1 MAPKRNAEAAALM
14 EAERADR
21 EENANVN
28 EAIARTDSE
37 VFTDALGDEPLD
49 DEAGTELEEMGEG
62 LEGEELEEDEA
73 EAEPEVEAKPEGE
86 EETPEGEAE
95 AEGEEAAED
104 EAPQPPPQQE
114 QRPEPPSIPP
124 RVLRAVRDQA
134 RERED
139 ALQAQLR
146 DLQMRLD
153 NLSRQ
158 PPPQPQAA
166 PQPAPAPQQAP
177 DMFADPDGYRNWV
190 LGEAERRAEA
200 KFNERFA
207 QQQAMQQRDMEMRL
221 NDSLAQT
228 ASGPRSY
235 EFNVA
240 YRDLTSLDR
249 TPENS
254 ALVRRLVA
262 QPDPGQAILEWWEQT
277 SNPDYIEYHRD
288 QVRQFYAQQAQP
300 RRAGP
305 NGRVPLQNGSRQPQQ
320 VRHEVRLP
328 RSLSEAS
335 GGRSQHISDAEMS
348 DGSEESVFAYGARR

>member
-1 MAPKRNAEAAALM
+1 MAPRRNAEAAALM

-49 DEAGTELEEMGEG
+49 DEAGTELEEMGDG
-62 LEGEELEEDEA
+62 LEGEELEEDEE
-73 EAEPEVEAKPEGE
+73 EAEPEAEAQPEGE
-86 EETPEGEAE
+86 EEAPEGEAE
-95 AEGEEAAED
+95 AEGEEAVEGD
-104 EAPQPPPQQE
+104 QPPPQPE
-114 QRPEPPSIPP
+114 QRQQPSIPP

-139 ALQAQLR
+139 MLQAQLR

-158 PPPQPQAA
+158 PPPQPQPASQA
-166 PQPAPAPQQAP
+166 PPAPQQAP
-177 DMFADPDGYRNWV
+177 DMFADPEGYRNWV
-190 LGEAERRAEA
+190 LNEAERRAET

-262 QPDPGQAILEWWEQT
+262 QPDPGQAILDWWEQT

-305 NGRVPLQNGSRQPQQ
+305 NGRVPLQNGARQAQQ